1 MAENQGQDEQREPSS
16 SHPSASRRLRLAKIG
31 RDFLHVPIRIGTEQ
45 ASAIETV
52 REASMRL
59 ALLIEERCP
68 HGAEKVL
75 AIRSVQVANFWA
87 AHAISHRETDG
98 G

>member
-1 MAENQGQDEQREPSS
+1 MAENQGQDDDRDPHAV
-16 SHPSASRRLRLAKIG
+16 HPSVSRRQRLAKIG
-31 RDFLHVPIRIGTEQ
+31 RDFLHVPVRVGTEQ